1 MKTLVE
7 INVSSCKM
15 LSNAFGLNHDKALQ
29 MCSLSGSQISMT
41 YDNNWW
47 KVVSSHMLHYH

>member
-7 INVSSCKM
+7 INVSGCKM

-29 MCSLSGSQISMT
+29 MCNLSGSQISIT
-41 YDNNWW
+41 SDNNCGR
-47 KVVSSHMLHYH
+47 